1 MDISN
6 TTESQDLVFIGT
18 AAIFVELITLFLV
31 KYAGSQP
38 TVGTMALN
46 DWYERFGV
54 FAVGADVMSLM
65 IGVVAARFL
74 YTYFF
79 KSVMNWSPLYFILC
93 VVLFQLFH
101 DLLFYFTTIKG
112 LPRGYNEMIDVFQD
126 YAKEN
131 GAKILVADA
140 LMVIGTALGAMY
152 LKSAPLHFVLI
163 GLLVLL
169 YALCFILFTAP
180 TPTAAQAY
188 QASTPVP
195 KVTQGQEATPPP
207 PPKQNFQQDRR
218 QGLLDPGS
226 FDPQQLHTPFDPQ
239 AGY

>member
-6 TTESQDLVFIGT
+6 TTDSQDLVFIGT
-18 AAIFVELITLFLV
+18 AAVFVELITLFLV
-31 KYAGSQP
+31 KYAGSKP

-46 DWYERFGV
+46 DWYERFGI
-54 FAVGADVMSLM
+54 FAVGADVLSLM
-65 IGVVAARFL
+65 IGVMAARFL

-79 KSVMNWSPLYFILC
+79 KSVMNWSPLYFMLC

-101 DLLFYFTTIKG
+101 DLFFYFTTING

-140 LMVIGTALGAMY
+140 LMVIATAGGAMY
-152 LKSAPLHFVLI
+152 LKSVPLHFVFI

-180 TPTAAQAY
+180 TPTAAQKY
-188 QASTPVP
+188 QEKAVP
-195 KVTQGQEATPPP
+195 QEAQQQQVQ
-207 PPKQNFQQDRR
+207 PPKQNFQQDRQ

-226 FDPQQLHTPFDPQ
+226 YDPRQLHTPFDPQ

>member
-6 TTESQDLVFIGT
+6 TTDSQDLVFIGT

-31 KYAGSQP
+31 KYAGSKP

-46 DWYERFGV
+46 DWYERFGI

-79 KSVMNWSPLYFILC
+79 KSVMDWSPLYFMLC

-101 DLLFYFTTIKG
+101 DLFFYFTTIKG

-140 LMVIGTALGAMY
+140 AIVIGTALGAMY
-152 LKSAPLHFVLI
+152 LKSIPLHFVFI
-163 GLLVLL
+163 SLLVAL

-180 TPTAAQAY
+180 TPTTAEAY
-188 QASTPVP
+188 QASTPIP
-195 KVTQGQEATPPP
+195 KAPQGQQAPP
-207 PPKQNFQQDRR
+207 PPKQNFQQDRQ

-226 FDPQQLHTPFDPQ
+226 FDPQQLHTPFVQ
-239 AGY
+239 QGGY

>member
-6 TTESQDLVFIGT
+6 TTDSQDLVFIGT
-18 AAIFVELITLFLV
+18 AAVFVELITLFLV
-31 KYAGSQP
+31 KYAGSKP

-46 DWYERFGV
+46 DWYERFGI

-79 KSVMNWSPLYFILC
+79 KSVMDWSPLYFMLC

-101 DLLFYFTTIKG
+101 DLFFYFTTIKG

-140 LMVIGTALGAMY
+140 LMVIGTAGGAMY
-152 LKSAPLHFVLI
+152 LKSVPLHFVFI

-180 TPTAAQAY
+180 TPTTAQAY
-188 QASTPVP
+188 QASTPIP
-195 KVTQGQEATPPP
+195 KAPQGQQAPPP
-207 PPKQNFQQDRR
+207 SSSKQNFQEDRR

-239 AGY
+239 GGY

>member
-6 TTESQDLVFIGT
+6 TTDSEDLVFIGT
-18 AAIFVELITLFLV
+18 AALFVELITLFLV
-31 KYAGSQP
+31 KYTGSKP

-46 DWYERFGV
+46 DWYERFGI
-54 FAVGADVMSLM
+54 FAVGADVLSLM

-79 KSVMNWSPLYFILC
+79 KSVMDWSPLYFMLC

-101 DLLFYFTTIKG
+101 DLFFYFTTIKN

-140 LMVIGTALGAMY
+140 LMLIATAGAAMY
-152 LKSAPLHFVLI
+152 LKSVPLHFVLI
-163 GLLVLL
+163 GLLGIL

-180 TPTAAQAY
+180 TPTVAQAY
-188 QASTPVP
+188 QASTPISKAP
-195 KVTQGQEATPPP
+195 QGQEAQPS
-207 PPKQNFQQDRR
+207 PKQNFQEDRR

-226 FDPQQLHTPFDPQ
+226 FDPRQLHTPFDPQ
-239 AGY
+239 GGY

>member
-1 MDISN
+1 
-6 TTESQDLVFIGT
+6 
-18 AAIFVELITLFLV
+18 
-31 KYAGSQP
+31 
-38 TVGTMALN
+38 VGTMALN
-46 DWYERFGV
+46 DWYERFGI

-79 KSVMNWSPLYFILC
+79 KSVMDWSPLYFMLC

-140 LMVIGTALGAMY
+140 LMVIATAGGAMY
-152 LKSAPLHFVLI
+152 LKSIPLHFVFI

-180 TPTAAQAY
+180 TPTTAQAY
-188 QASTPVP
+188 QASTPIP
-195 KVTQGQEATPPP
+195 KAPQGQQAPP
-207 PPKQNFQQDRR
+207 PPKQNFQEDRR

-226 FDPQQLHTPFDPQ
+226 FDPQQLHTPFDQ
-239 AGY
+239 QGGY

>member
-6 TTESQDLVFIGT
+6 TTDSQDLVFIGT

-31 KYAGSQP
+31 KYAGSKP

-46 DWYERFGV
+46 DWYERFGI

-79 KSVMNWSPLYFILC
+79 KSVMDWSPLYFMLC
-93 VVLFQLFH
+93 VVIFQLFH
-101 DLLFYFTTIKG
+101 DLFFYFTTIKG
-112 LPRGYNEMIDVFQD
+112 LPRGYNEMIDVFQN

-140 LMVIGTALGAMY
+140 LMVIATAGGAMY
-152 LKSAPLHFVLI
+152 LKSIPLHFVFI

-180 TPTAAQAY
+180 TPTTAQAY
-188 QASTPVP
+188 QVSTPIP
-195 KVTQGQEATPPP
+195 KAPQGPQTPP
-207 PPKQNFQQDRR
+207 PPKQNFQEDRR

-226 FDPQQLHTPFDPQ
+226 FDPQQLHTPFDQ
-239 AGY
+239 QGGY